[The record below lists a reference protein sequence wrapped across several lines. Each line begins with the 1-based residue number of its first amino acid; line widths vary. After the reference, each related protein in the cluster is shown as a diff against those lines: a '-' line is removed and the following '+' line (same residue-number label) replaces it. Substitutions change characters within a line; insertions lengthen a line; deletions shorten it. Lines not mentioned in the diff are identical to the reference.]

1 MKTLLVMDIKNYSE
15 TDKHFSRPSARAIIV
30 GKDGKLALV
39 YSKKMKYYKFPGGG
53 MEEEEEREAA
63 LVREVKEETGLIV
76 IPETIKEYGCVLR
89 MQRSDKQ
96 EHTIFEQKNY
106 YYTCRTKETVQEQNL
121 DEYEKEAEFVLRFV
135 SAEEAAAANK
145 ACRGLND
152 FDLVM
157 IERDTKVLELLCGKD
172 SEPSVPMAE
181 FLLREAAR
189 FNPGAWER
197 HSHYVAESAGKIA
210 AACPGMDSDRAYV
223 YGLLHDIGRKFGVSD
238 LAHVYDGYHYLME
251 LGYAGAARVAL
262 SHSFHCKSTEGYI
275 GKFDIPRQAQEEL
288 KVLLERMEY
297 DDYDLLIQLSDSVA
311 AAEGIVSLEERMNDV
326 KRRYGS
332 YPQEKWDRNV
342 ELRGYFEGKMGRD
355 LYEVIL

>member
-15 TDKHFSRPSARAIIV
+15 TDKHFSRPSARAIIA

-39 YSKKMKYYKFPGGG
+39 YSEKMKYYKFPGGG

-210 AACPGMDSDRAYV
+210 AACPEMDSDRAYV
-223 YGLLHDIGRKFGVSD
+223 YGLLH
-238 LAHVYDGYHYLME
+238 
-251 LGYAGAARVAL
+251 
-262 SHSFHCKSTEGYI
+262 
-275 GKFDIPRQAQEEL
+275 DIPRQAQEEL

-311 AAEGIVSLEERMNDV
+311 AAEGIVPLEERMNDV

>member
-1 MKTLLVMDIKNYSE
+1 MKTLFVMDIKNYCE
-15 TDKHFSRPSARAIIV
+15 TDTYFSRPSARAIIT

-53 MEEEEEREAA
+53 IEEEEARGAA

-106 YYTCRTKETVQEQNL
+106 YYTCSTDEAVQEQNL

-172 SEPSVPMAE
+172 SEPSIPMAE

-189 FNPGAWER
+189 FNPGAWEQ
-197 HSHYVAESAGKIA
+197 HSRYVAECAGKIA
-210 AACPGMDSDRAYV
+210 AACPEMDSDRAYV
-223 YGLLHDIGRKFGVSD
+223 CGLLHDIGRKFGVSY
-238 LAHVYDGYHYLME
+238 LAHVYDGYHYLMD

-262 SHSFHCKSTEGYI
+262 SHSFNCKRLGDYI
-275 GKFDIPRQAQEEL
+275 GKFDISEKAQEEL
-288 KVLLERMEY
+288 KELLEEMEY
-297 DDYDLLIQLSDSVA
+297 DDYDRLIQLSDSVA
-311 AAEGIVSLEERMNDV
+311 MAEGIVSLEERMNDV
-326 KRRYGS
+326 KKRYGG

-342 ELRGYFEGKMGRD
+342 ELRRYFEGKMGKD

>member
-15 TDKHFSRPSARAIIV
+15 TDKHFSRPSARAIIA

-53 MEEEEEREAA
+53 MEEEEEREEA

-223 YGLLHDIGRKFGVSD
+223 YGLLHDI
-238 LAHVYDGYHYLME
+238 
-251 LGYAGAARVAL
+251 
-262 SHSFHCKSTEGYI
+262 
-275 GKFDIPRQAQEEL
+275 PRQAQEEL

-311 AAEGIVSLEERMNDV
+311 AAEGIVPLEERMNDV

>member
-15 TDKHFSRPSARAIIV
+15 TDKHFSRPSARAIIA

-39 YSKKMKYYKFPGGG
+39 YSEKMKYYKFPGGG

-210 AACPGMDSDRAYV
+210 AACPGMDSDRAYA
-223 YGLLHDIGRKFGVSD
+223 YGLLH
-238 LAHVYDGYHYLME
+238 
-251 LGYAGAARVAL
+251 
-262 SHSFHCKSTEGYI
+262 
-275 GKFDIPRQAQEEL
+275 DIPRQAQEEL

-311 AAEGIVSLEERMNDV
+311 AAEGIVPLEERMNDV

>member
-15 TDKHFSRPSARAIIV
+15 TDKHFSRPSARAIIT

-210 AACPGMDSDRAYV
+210 AACPEMDSGRAYV
-223 YGLLHDIGRKFGVSD
+223 YGLLH
-238 LAHVYDGYHYLME
+238 
-251 LGYAGAARVAL
+251 
-262 SHSFHCKSTEGYI
+262 
-275 GKFDIPRQAQEEL
+275 DIPRQAQEEL

-311 AAEGIVSLEERMNDV
+311 AAEGIVPLEERMNDV

>member
-15 TDKHFSRPSARAIIV
+15 TDKHFSRPSARAIIAR
-30 GKDGKLALV
+30 KDGKLALV

-53 MEEEEEREAA
+53 MEEEEEREEA

-223 YGLLHDIGRKFGVSD
+223 YGLLHDI
-238 LAHVYDGYHYLME
+238 
-251 LGYAGAARVAL
+251 
-262 SHSFHCKSTEGYI
+262 
-275 GKFDIPRQAQEEL
+275 PRQAQEEL

-311 AAEGIVSLEERMNDV
+311 AAEGIVPLEERMNDV

>member
-15 TDKHFSRPSARAIIV
+15 TDKHFSRPSARAIIA

-39 YSKKMKYYKFPGGG
+39 YSEKMKYYKFPGGG
-53 MEEEEEREAA
+53 MEEEEEREEA

-223 YGLLHDIGRKFGVSD
+223 YGLLHDI
-238 LAHVYDGYHYLME
+238 
-251 LGYAGAARVAL
+251 
-262 SHSFHCKSTEGYI
+262 
-275 GKFDIPRQAQEEL
+275 PRQAQEEL

-311 AAEGIVSLEERMNDV
+311 AAEGIVPLEERMNDV

>member
-15 TDKHFSRPSARAIIV
+15 TDKHFSRPSARAIIT

-76 IPETIKEYGCVLR
+76 IPETIKKYGCVLR

-223 YGLLHDIGRKFGVSD
+223 YGLLHDI
-238 LAHVYDGYHYLME
+238 
-251 LGYAGAARVAL
+251 
-262 SHSFHCKSTEGYI
+262 
-275 GKFDIPRQAQEEL
+275 PRQAQEEL

-311 AAEGIVSLEERMNDV
+311 AAEGIVPLEERMNDV

>member
-15 TDKHFSRPSARAIIV
+15 TDKHFSRPSARAIIA

-39 YSKKMKYYKFPGGG
+39 YSEKMKYYKFPGGG

-157 IERDTKVLELLCGKD
+157 IERDEGVRASLRKRQRTFCSHGG
-172 SEPSVPMAE
+172 VP
-181 FLLREAAR
+181 F
-189 FNPGAWER
+189 
-197 HSHYVAESAGKIA
+197 AG
-210 AACPGMDSDRAYV
+210 GGTLQSW
-223 YGLLHDIGRKFGVSD
+223 GV
-238 LAHVYDGYHYLME
+238 
-251 LGYAGAARVAL
+251 GAA
-262 SHSFHCKSTEGYI
+262 
-275 GKFDIPRQAQEEL
+275 
-288 KVLLERMEY
+288 
-297 DDYDLLIQLSDSVA
+297 
-311 AAEGIVSLEERMNDV
+311 
-326 KRRYGS
+326 
-332 YPQEKWDRNV
+332 
-342 ELRGYFEGKMGRD
+342 
-355 LYEVIL
+355 

>member
-15 TDKHFSRPSARAIIV
+15 TDKHFSRPSARAIIA

-53 MEEEEEREAA
+53 MEEEEEREEA

-223 YGLLHDIGRKFGVSD
+223 YGLLHDI
-238 LAHVYDGYHYLME
+238 
-251 LGYAGAARVAL
+251 
-262 SHSFHCKSTEGYI
+262 
-275 GKFDIPRQAQEEL
+275 PRQAQEEL

-311 AAEGIVSLEERMNDV
+311 AGEGIVPLEERMNDV

>member
-15 TDKHFSRPSARAIIV
+15 TDKHFSRPSARAIIT

-39 YSKKMKYYKFPGGG
+39 YSEKMKYYKFPGGG

-223 YGLLHDIGRKFGVSD
+223 YGLLHDI
-238 LAHVYDGYHYLME
+238 
-251 LGYAGAARVAL
+251 
-262 SHSFHCKSTEGYI
+262 
-275 GKFDIPRQAQEEL
+275 PRQAQEEL

-311 AAEGIVSLEERMNDV
+311 AAEGIVPLEERMNDV

>member
-15 TDKHFSRPSARAIIV
+15 TDKHFSRPSARAIIT

-223 YGLLHDIGRKFGVSD
+223 YGLLHDI
-238 LAHVYDGYHYLME
+238 
-251 LGYAGAARVAL
+251 
-262 SHSFHCKSTEGYI
+262 
-275 GKFDIPRQAQEEL
+275 PRQAQEEL

-311 AAEGIVSLEERMNDV
+311 AAEGIVPLEERMNDV

>member
-15 TDKHFSRPSARAIIV
+15 TDKHFSRPSARAIIA

-223 YGLLHDIGRKFGVSD
+223 YGLLHDI
-238 LAHVYDGYHYLME
+238 
-251 LGYAGAARVAL
+251 
-262 SHSFHCKSTEGYI
+262 
-275 GKFDIPRQAQEEL
+275 PRQAQEEL

-311 AAEGIVSLEERMNDV
+311 AAEGIVPLEERMNDV

>member
-15 TDKHFSRPSARAIIV
+15 TDKHFSRPSARAIIA

-53 MEEEEEREAA
+53 MEEEEERKAA

-76 IPETIKEYGCVLR
+76 IPETIKEYGCVPR

-152 FDLVM
+152 FDIVM
-157 IERDTKVLELLCGKD
+157 IERDTKVLELLCSRLCVLLTKPCEIFG
-172 SEPSVPMAE
+172 SVP
-181 FLLREAAR
+181 F
-189 FNPGAWER
+189 
-197 HSHYVAESAGKIA
+197 SSAQ
-210 AACPGMDSDRAYV
+210 
-223 YGLLHDIGRKFGVSD
+223 
-238 LAHVYDGYHYLME
+238 
-251 LGYAGAARVAL
+251 
-262 SHSFHCKSTEGYI
+262 YI
-275 GKFDIPRQAQEEL
+275 FSRLPLQH
-288 KVLLERMEY
+288 
-297 DDYDLLIQLSDSVA
+297 QLQQ
-311 AAEGIVSLEERMNDV
+311 L
-326 KRRYGS
+326 
-332 YPQEKWDRNV
+332 Q
-342 ELRGYFEGKMGRD
+342 
-355 LYEVIL
+355 

>member
-15 TDKHFSRPSARAIIV
+15 TDKHFSRPSARAIIA

-39 YSKKMKYYKFPGGG
+39 YSEKMKYYKFPGGG

-181 FLLREAAR
+181 FLLREAVR

-223 YGLLHDIGRKFGVSD
+223 YGLLHDI
-238 LAHVYDGYHYLME
+238 
-251 LGYAGAARVAL
+251 
-262 SHSFHCKSTEGYI
+262 
-275 GKFDIPRQAQEEL
+275 PRQAQEEL

-311 AAEGIVSLEERMNDV
+311 AAEGIVPLEERMNDV

-355 LYEVIL
+355 LYEVVL

>member
-15 TDKHFSRPSARAIIV
+15 TDKHFSRPSARAIIT

-135 SAEEAAAANK
+135 STEEAAAANK

-223 YGLLHDIGRKFGVSD
+223 YGLLHDI
-238 LAHVYDGYHYLME
+238 
-251 LGYAGAARVAL
+251 
-262 SHSFHCKSTEGYI
+262 
-275 GKFDIPRQAQEEL
+275 PRQAQEEL

-311 AAEGIVSLEERMNDV
+311 AAEGIVPLEERMNDV

-355 LYEVIL
+355 LYEVVL

>member
-15 TDKHFSRPSARAIIV
+15 TDKHFSRPSARAIIT

-135 SAEEAAAANK
+135 STEEAAAANK

-223 YGLLHDIGRKFGVSD
+223 YGLLHDI
-238 LAHVYDGYHYLME
+238 
-251 LGYAGAARVAL
+251 
-262 SHSFHCKSTEGYI
+262 
-275 GKFDIPRQAQEEL
+275 PRQAQEEL

-311 AAEGIVSLEERMNDV
+311 AAEGIVPLEERMNDV

>member
-15 TDKHFSRPSARAIIV
+15 TDKHFSRPSARAIIA

-39 YSKKMKYYKFPGGG
+39 YSEKMKYYKFPGGG

-96 EHTIFEQKNY
+96 EHAIFEQKNY

-223 YGLLHDIGRKFGVSD
+223 YGLLHDI
-238 LAHVYDGYHYLME
+238 
-251 LGYAGAARVAL
+251 
-262 SHSFHCKSTEGYI
+262 
-275 GKFDIPRQAQEEL
+275 PRQAQEEL

-311 AAEGIVSLEERMNDV
+311 AAEGIVPLEERMNDV

>member
-1 MKTLLVMDIKNYSE
+1 MKTLFVMDIKNYCE
-15 TDKHFSRPSARAIIV
+15 TDAYFSRPSARAIIA

-53 MEEEEEREAA
+53 IEEEEAREAA

-106 YYTCRTKETVQEQNL
+106 YYTCSTDEAVQEQNL

-157 IERDTKVLELLCGKD
+157 IERDTRVLEILCGKD

-189 FNPGAWER
+189 FHPGAWER
-197 HSHYVAESAGKIA
+197 HSRYVAESAGKIA
-210 AACPGMDSDRAYV
+210 AACPEMDSDRAYV
-223 YGLLHDIGRKFGVSD
+223 YGLLHDIGRKFGVSY
-238 LAHVYDGYHYLME
+238 LAHVYDGYHYLMD

-262 SHSFHCKSTEGYI
+262 SHSFNCKRLGDYI
-275 GKFDIPRQAQEEL
+275 GKFDISKKAQEEL
-288 KVLLERMEY
+288 KELLEEMEY
-297 DDYDLLIQLSDSVA
+297 DDYDRLIQLSDSVA
-311 AAEGIVSLEERMNDV
+311 MAEGIVSLEERMNDV
-326 KRRYGS
+326 KKRYGG

-342 ELRGYFEGKMGRD
+342 ELRRYFEGKMGKG

>member
-15 TDKHFSRPSARAIIV
+15 TDKHFSRPSARAIIT

-106 YYTCRTKETVQEQNL
+106 YYTCRKKETVQEQNL

-223 YGLLHDIGRKFGVSD
+223 YGLLHDI
-238 LAHVYDGYHYLME
+238 
-251 LGYAGAARVAL
+251 
-262 SHSFHCKSTEGYI
+262 
-275 GKFDIPRQAQEEL
+275 PRQAQEEL

-311 AAEGIVSLEERMNDV
+311 AAEGIVPLEERMNDV

>member
-15 TDKHFSRPSARAIIV
+15 TDKHFSRPSARAIIA

-39 YSKKMKYYKFPGGG
+39 YSEKMKYYKFPGGG

-223 YGLLHDIGRKFGVSD
+223 YGLLHDI
-238 LAHVYDGYHYLME
+238 
-251 LGYAGAARVAL
+251 
-262 SHSFHCKSTEGYI
+262 
-275 GKFDIPRQAQEEL
+275 PRQAQEEL

-311 AAEGIVSLEERMNDV
+311 AAEGIVPLEERMNDV

>member
-15 TDKHFSRPSARAIIV
+15 TDKHFSRPSARAIIT

-39 YSKKMKYYKFPGGG
+39 YSEKMKYYKFPGGG

-152 FDLVM
+152 FDIVM

-223 YGLLHDIGRKFGVSD
+223 YGLLHDI
-238 LAHVYDGYHYLME
+238 
-251 LGYAGAARVAL
+251 
-262 SHSFHCKSTEGYI
+262 
-275 GKFDIPRQAQEEL
+275 PRQAQEEL

-311 AAEGIVSLEERMNDV
+311 AAEGIVPLEERMNDV

>member
-15 TDKHFSRPSARAIIV
+15 TDKHFSRPSARAIIA

-223 YGLLHDIGRKFGVSD
+223 YGLLHDI
-238 LAHVYDGYHYLME
+238 
-251 LGYAGAARVAL
+251 
-262 SHSFHCKSTEGYI
+262 
-275 GKFDIPRQAQEEL
+275 PRQAQEEL

-311 AAEGIVSLEERMNDV
+311 AAEGIVPLEERMNDV

-355 LYEVIL
+355 LYEVVL

>member
-15 TDKHFSRPSARAIIV
+15 TDKHFSRPSARAIIA

-39 YSKKMKYYKFPGGG
+39 YSEKMKYYKFPGGG

-223 YGLLHDIGRKFGVSD
+223 YGLLHDI
-238 LAHVYDGYHYLME
+238 
-251 LGYAGAARVAL
+251 
-262 SHSFHCKSTEGYI
+262 
-275 GKFDIPRQAQEEL
+275 PRQAQEEL

-311 AAEGIVSLEERMNDV
+311 AAEGIVPLEERMNDV

-355 LYEVIL
+355 LYEVVL